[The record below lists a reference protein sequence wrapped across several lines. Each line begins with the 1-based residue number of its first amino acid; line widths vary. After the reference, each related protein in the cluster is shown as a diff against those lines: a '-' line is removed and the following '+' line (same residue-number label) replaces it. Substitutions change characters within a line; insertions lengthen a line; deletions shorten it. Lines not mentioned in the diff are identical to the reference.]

1 MDINLALGVIGTVIS
16 VVSFVYAIY
25 VTKQS
30 KKEKELIFEIIDPM
44 PLVDTIPKDNRHS
57 IKIIYERPNQLSET
71 VDSIFLQ
78 FVRFTNFG
86 RVPIRKED
94 SASYDPLRIEVQGGR
109 VLDITLV
116 SVAREVSR
124 ITLNEIRQVEDKT
137 IAVIDFDFLDYMDGG
152 LIQVV
157 SDSINA
163 EVTLKG
169 TIVGMPTGIMK
180 GDPER
185 HSISFPELGCVIPLI
200 IQVGVL
206 VAVPF
211 IYRYMTGSWKNVWLL
226 LLPILA
232 LVLPIALIMPVILAL
247 LNRKSIKFPKPLS
260 PPSWYYRR
268 RDFYERSPRRRI
280 K

>member
-1 MDINLALGVIGTVIS
+1 MDINLALAIIGIVVS
-16 VVSFVYAIY
+16 VVSFIYAIY
-25 VTKQS
+25 VTNQS
-30 KKEKELIFEIIDPM
+30 KKEKELMFDVIDPM

-57 IKIIYERPNQLSET
+57 IKIIYERPNQPSES

-78 FVRFTNFG
+78 FLPFTNFG

-109 VLDITLV
+109 VLDVALA
-116 SVAREVSR
+116 SVTREVSR
-124 ITLNEIRQVEDKT
+124 ITLNEIKQVDDKT

-157 SDSINA
+157 SDSA
-163 EVTLKG
+163 DVEVTLKG
-169 TIVGMPTGIMK
+169 TIVGMPTGIK
-180 GDPER
+180 KVEPEKN
-185 HSISFPELGCVIPLI
+185 SIIFPELGCVIPLI

-211 IYRYMTGSWKNVWLL
+211 IYRYITGNWRNVWLL

-232 LVLPIALIMPVILAL
+232 LILPIALIMPVILAL
-247 LNRKSIKFPKPLS
+247 LNRKTIQFPKRLS
-260 PPSWYYRR
+260 PPSWYNKR
-268 RDFYERSPRRRI
+268 RDFYERSPHRRSR
-280 K
+280 

>member
-1 MDINLALGVIGTVIS
+1 MDINLALGIIGTVVS
-16 VVSFVYAIY
+16 VVSFFYAIY

-30 KKEKELIFEIIDPM
+30 KKEKELIFEIIDPI

-57 IKIIYERPNQLSET
+57 IQIIYERPNQLPEK

-78 FVRFTNFG
+78 FLRFTNFG
-86 RVPIRKED
+86 RIPIRKED
-94 SASYDPLRIEVQGGR
+94 SASYDPLRVEVKGGR
-109 VLDITLV
+109 VLDLTLV
-116 SVAREVSR
+116 SVTREVSQ
-124 ITLNEIRQVEDKT
+124 ITLNEITQVEDKI

-152 LIQVV
+152 LVQVV
-157 SDSINA
+157 SDSIDA

-169 TIVGMPTGIMK
+169 TIVGMPTGVMK

-185 HSISFPELGCVIPLI
+185 NSISFPELGCVIPLI

-211 IYRYMTGSWKNVWLL
+211 TYRYIIGSWKNVWLL

-232 LVLPIALIMPVILAL
+232 LILPITLTLPLILAL
-247 LNRKSIKFPKPLS
+247 LNRKRIKFPKPLS
-260 PPSWYYRR
+260 LPSWYYRK
-268 RDFYERSPRRRI
+268 RDFYERSPRKRI